1 MGALYFS
8 AVPPWCIMTH
18 HSGSAVFEIILLSV
32 YTSTVYSVGGL
43 VQSTLPSV
51 CCALYG
57 YIHRYGT
64 AADNSGLK
72 SPMNYGVRPN
82 HRQWLGET
90 IKRNSVHAPWVQK
103 SSTVENRFGYGTVV
117 APPYLHPKLKRGRSA
132 AGICFG
138 WQDTAITFGSEV
150 CAVHRC

>member
-32 YTSTVYSVGGL
+32 YISTVYSVGGL

-90 IKRNSVHAPWVQK
+90 IKRNSGPKILHSGKPVWVWYS
-103 SSTVENRFGYGTVV
+103 SSTPIPPSQTQKGSVSCRHLLWV
-117 APPYLHPKLKRGRSA
+117 AGHCYH
-132 AGICFG
+132 I
-138 WQDTAITFGSEV
+138 WI
-150 CAVHRC
+150 